1 MGLISFVK
9 SAGEKLFGASE
20 AKAATVDTLQKEL
33 EKHGLDASGV
43 KIAVDGDKV
52 HVTGSA
58 ANTEQ
63 AEKIAIALGNTV
75 GVQTVQNDIKPASR
89 RAGIQVLYGQ
99 ERRHAVGDF
108 RERIRQGQR
117 RKVRRHLPGQPP
129 DADPPRQDL
138 SRPGPAHPAPE
149 LSSCFAAR
157 AYQDEWSANAE

>member
-33 EKHGLDASGV
+33 AKHGLDASDV

-52 HVTGSA
+52 HVTGNA

-75 GVQTVQNDIKPASR
+75 GVQTVQNDIKPTT
-89 RAGIQVLYGQ
+89 
-99 ERRHAVGDF
+99 
-108 RERIRQGQR
+108 
-117 RKVRRHLPGQPP
+117 
-129 DADPPRQDL
+129 
-138 SRPGPAHPAPE
+138 PAPE
-149 LSSCFAAR
+149 SKFYTVKSGDTLWAISEGEYGKGKGDKYDAIFKANRPMLTHPDKIYPGQVLRIPPLS
-157 AYQDEWSANAE
+157 

>member
-20 AKAATVDTLQKEL
+20 AKAATADDLHKEL
-33 EKHGLDASGV
+33 VKHGLDASDV

-75 GVQTVQNDIKPASR
+75 GVQTVQNDIKPAAADAR
-89 RAGIQVLYGQ
+89 IEVLYGQ
-99 ERRHAVGDF
+99 ERRHPVGDF

-117 RKVRRHLPGQPP
+117 RKV
-129 DADPPRQDL
+129 
-138 SRPGPAHPAPE
+138 
-149 LSSCFAAR
+149 
-157 AYQDEWSANAE
+157 

>member
-20 AKAATVDTLQKEL
+20 AKAATADDLHKEL
-33 EKHGLDASGV
+33 AKHGLDAPDV

-75 GVQTVQNDIKPASR
+75 GVQTVQNDIKPATAAPESKFYTVKSGDTLWAISER
-89 RAGIQVLYGQ
+89 EYGKGHGGKYDVIFQANRPMLTHPDKIYPGQVL
-99 ERRHAVGDF
+99 
-108 RERIRQGQR
+108 RI
-117 RKVRRHLPGQPP
+117 PP
-129 DADPPRQDL
+129 L
-138 SRPGPAHPAPE
+138 S
-149 LSSCFAAR
+149 
-157 AYQDEWSANAE
+157 